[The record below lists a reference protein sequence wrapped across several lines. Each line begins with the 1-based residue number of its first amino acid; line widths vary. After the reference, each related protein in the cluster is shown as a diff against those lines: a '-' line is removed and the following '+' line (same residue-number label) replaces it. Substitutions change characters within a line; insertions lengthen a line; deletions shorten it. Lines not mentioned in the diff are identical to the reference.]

1 MSFHFGP
8 AYLIQ
13 IRFLFTLRGSL
24 FCWLIEH
31 LAHRPFLDTPCVL
44 WIRSCPSIRSCMF
57 ACPVRQVLMIPL
69 AIGFLC
75 FFVWRV
81 YRDVLSDKSDFG
93 GTISMST
100 FGQNGSEK
108 GLKGSFRP
116 FSRVSHYGGGGKGGD
131 PLLSQSRTYSQGG
144 PPLAPP
150 RQCPCRKNFPKAP
163 FQISVPPFKIRRPPS
178 EMDLFLCDFLEFR

>member
-116 FSRVSHYGGGGKGGD
+116 FSRVSHYGGG
-131 PLLSQSRTYSQGG
+131 
-144 PPLAPP
+144 PP

-163 FQISVPPFKIRRPPS
+163 FQISVPPPSKSGAPPPPLKWTFFCTIS
-178 EMDLFLCDFLEFR
+178 SKLLDFTL